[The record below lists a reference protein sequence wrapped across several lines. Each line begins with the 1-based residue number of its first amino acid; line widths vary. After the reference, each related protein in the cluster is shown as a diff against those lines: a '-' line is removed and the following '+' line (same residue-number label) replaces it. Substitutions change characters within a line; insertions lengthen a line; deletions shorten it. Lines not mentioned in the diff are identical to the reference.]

1 MKAVI
6 QRVLSAGV
14 DMDGDRIAAIG
25 PGFLLLL
32 GVSADDDEAAADRL
46 AKKTAELRI
55 FEDEQ
60 GRMNRSITEVGGS
73 VLVVSNFT
81 LCANCSH
88 GRRPEFL
95 AAARPERAE
104 PLYQQFVERLLG
116 FGVQEVRTG
125 RFGADMRVSMEGDG
139 PVTIVL
145 DTTEWTRKS

>member
-14 DMDGDRIAAIG
+14 DVDGDRIAAIG